1 MAAALLS
8 PRRIKQKRRWV
19 RRPTS
24 GRTVYAYVYGS
35 PVNYIDP
42 YGLEGLDPLWGA
54 IYNATGGWGPSQQ
67 VVNGVTGFG
76 DGVYNG
82 ITFGLGDLQDVR
94 DAAGIDGGVDPCSD
108 EYQIAKVA
116 GQIQGAAALGGAAAS
131 KAFRPGGWINSN
143 RYLRVGFGRHGGNQ
157 TFRAAGQWVQKV
169 TGRGH
174 VDFWNGGRL

>member
-131 KAFRPGGWINSN
+131 KAFRPGGWTNSN

-157 TFRAAGQWVQKV
+157 TFRAAGQ
-169 TGRGH
+169 
-174 VDFWNGGRL
+174 